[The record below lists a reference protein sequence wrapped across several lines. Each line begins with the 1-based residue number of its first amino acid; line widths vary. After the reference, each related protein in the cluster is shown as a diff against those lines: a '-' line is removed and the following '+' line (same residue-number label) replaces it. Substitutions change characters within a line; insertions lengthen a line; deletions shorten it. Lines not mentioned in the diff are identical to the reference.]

1 MMGQKDHTQSS
12 NYMKLAG
19 QLNPEEERVNIT
31 QHISN
36 QNSRLHQG
44 NNHSTYVRPWQ
55 HEHTAT

>member
-1 MMGQKDHTQSS
+1 MMGQKDHSQSS
-12 NYMKLAG
+12 NIMKMAG

-36 QNSRLHQG
+36 QNSRLYQG

-55 HEHTAT
+55 HEHTQN